1 VIWATTGIVALAGI
15 AISAVMGIFS
25 FGIGFVAGMALTSE
39 IGLALGVVG
48 AIFDLVN
55 GLFLVLFL

>member
-1 VIWATTGIVALAGI
+1 VGIVALAGI
-15 AISAVMGIFS
+15 AISTAMGIFS

-39 IGLALGVVG
+39 LTLALGAVG

-55 GLFLVLFL
+55 GFFLALSRRS